1 MQVAGLT
8 RQVAGGRRA
17 GGRRTDGILRVGHLW
32 ILRLKGHRTDHSDF
46 GGTLYGRVVNFFRRR
61 RLGPSREGRQRDKR
75 TSTESVGDV
84 STASSQ
90 LTLVMV
96 FLESLAAP
104 STGGTDE
111 GGTTVALL
119 RVLYR

>member
-75 TSTESVGDV
+75 TSPESVRP
-84 STASSQ
+84 ASALDAAQSG
-90 LTLVMV
+90 LEV
-96 FLESLAAP
+96 FLASLSAQAMYYF
-104 STGGTDE
+104 
-111 GGTTVALL
+111 
-119 RVLYR
+119 R